1 MTECFPLFII
11 HVCRY
16 VTFSVAYNCN
26 QAATHSLT
34 FSLNALTSD
43 LSLQSDCV
51 LTSSCSVGNPR
62 NIKRH
67 WLSVTESAH
76 SFTQV
81 KKFLREHLPYCVL
94 LYDCFGSSLYISTEH
109 VSVSLYVSIFLPL
122 SLCFIFLFFFFHFF
136 SKQNF
141 DLAIFPSFCARI
153 QNKHSLESQLYSF
166 FPFLI
171 LYVFHVLHQALHI
184 FIFANVSWL
193 PVLLFLG
200 KGLITPLDTIGD

>member
-1 MTECFPLFII
+1 MSHFMTECFPLFII
-11 HVCRY
+11 NVCRY

-67 WLSVTESAH
+67 WLSVTVSAH

-122 SLCFIFLFFFFHFF
+122 SLCFIFLFFFSFLLKTELWLGRF
-136 SKQNF
+136 S
-141 DLAIFPSFCARI
+141 
-153 QNKHSLESQLYSF
+153 
-166 FPFLI
+166 LI
-171 LYVFHVLHQALHI
+171 LCTYPKQTLSGKPA
-184 FIFANVSWL
+184 
-193 PVLLFLG
+193 VLLFPFFNFVCVPCVTSGFAHFHLC
-200 KGLITPLDTIGD
+200 